1 LDLIGHHVEK
11 IANGLF
17 RLVDERHLVGHQA
30 GDEMHVATQTVE
42 LAHCDCGP
50 VLAGGDNGG
59 SELWSAIRRVG
70 LAGLHLDELGYHL
83 APFAGGKAGDGVVL
97 CGKFQPALA
106 LPRPGNPNVGN

>member
-1 LDLIGHHVEK
+1 MKCWSQLRRSSLHT
-11 IANGLF
+11 
-17 RLVDERHLVGHQA
+17 
-30 GDEMHVATQTVE
+30 AT
-42 LAHCDCGP
+42 AA
-50 VLAGGDNGG
+50 LAGGDNGG

-83 APFAGGKAGDGVVL
+83 APFAGGKVGDGVVL